1 MAFEFQFAGRIVKI
15 LDRYIIRQFIVVFL
29 FGLLAFICI
38 FIIIDMMEK
47 LDDFIDAQA
56 PTSIVL
62 QYYAASIPDIVKL
75 MIPVA
80 VLLSALFVTGR
91 LSSQNELAAIKSSG
105 TSLYRTM
112 APFLFVTVIIC
123 IISIYLNGWIVPY
136 ANQKK
141 LYIERIHLKRSGPAT
156 VRYNI
161 LFQEGKTRIVSIG
174 NYDTQ
179 ARCAHQISIQD
190 FDSTDGTI
198 LRHRYDA
205 LQMQWIQPKGEGVQF
220 GNWVLL
226 HGSTRSFLDTLQTL
240 VPFDSLLVGRLSLT
254 PSDIEKKQRTP
265 DEMDYNELRDFIANQ
280 QRAGQDV
287 ARWLVEFHFK
297 LAFPFASIIMVL
309 FGVPFAASRPRTGAA
324 LGFGIATA
332 VTFIY
337 LGFMKASQVFGYNGD
352 LNPLL
357 TAWLANLIFLGAGIA
372 NLLRVQK

>member
-1 MAFEFQFAGRIVKI
+1 VRI
-15 LDRYIIRQFIVVFL
+15 LDRYIIRQFIIAFL
-29 FGLLAFICI
+29 FGLLTFVFI

-56 PTSIVL
+56 PTSTVV
-62 QYYAASIPDIVKL
+62 QYYIASIPDIVKL

-105 TSLYRTM
+105 PSLYRIM
-112 APFLFVTVIIC
+112 APFLVVTLFIC
-123 IISIYLNGWIVPY
+123 SGSFYLNGWVVPY

-141 LYIERIHLKRSGPAT
+141 FYIERTHLNRSIRAT

-161 LFQEGKTRIVSIG
+161 LFQEGRTRIVSIG

-179 ARCAHQISIQD
+179 AKCARQVSIQD
-190 FDSTDGTI
+190 FDSTDITI

-205 LQMQWIQPKGEGVQF
+205 LQMQWIQPNGVDVQKGD
-220 GNWVLL
+220 WVLL
-226 HGSTRSFLDTLQTL
+226 HGNTRSFLDSVQTL
-240 VPFDSLLVGRLSLT
+240 LQFDSLKIGKLSLT

-265 DEMDYNELRDFIANQ
+265 DEMDYYELREFIASQ

-297 LAFPFASIIMVL
+297 LAFPFASIIMIL
-309 FGVPFAASRPRTGAA
+309 FGVPLAASRPRTGAA

-352 LNPLL
+352 LNPLF
-357 TAWLANLIFLGAGIA
+357 TAWLANIIFLAAGIA

>member
-1 MAFEFQFAGRIVKI
+1 LKI
-15 LDRYIIRQFIVVFL
+15 LDRYIIRQFLIVFF
-29 FGLLAFICI
+29 FGLLAFMFI

-47 LDDFIDAQA
+47 MDDFIDAQA
-56 PTSIVL
+56 PTSIVF
-62 QYYAASIPDIVKL
+62 QYYIFSIPDIVKL

-112 APFLFVTVIIC
+112 APFFFVTFFIC
-123 IISIYLNGWIVPY
+123 LGSIYLNGWIVPY

-141 LYIERIHLKRSGPAT
+141 LYIERTHLHRSIQPT
-156 VRYNI
+156 IRNNI
-161 LFQEGKTRIVSIG
+161 LFQEGRTRIVSI
-174 NYDTQ
+174 NNFDIQ
-179 ARCAHQISIQD
+179 AKCAHQISIQD
-190 FDSTDGTI
+190 FDSTDITM
-198 LRHRYDA
+198 LRHRFDA
-205 LQMQWIQPKGEGVQF
+205 QRMQWIESRNTVRNEGY
-220 GNWVLL
+220 WMLL
-226 HGSTRSFLDTLQTL
+226 RGSTRSFLDSAQTL
-240 VPFDSLLVGRLSLT
+240 ASFDSLKIGKLSLT
-254 PSDIEKKQRTP
+254 PGDIEKKQRTP
-265 DEMDYNELRDFIANQ
+265 DEMDYYELREFIANQ
-280 QRAGQDV
+280 QKAGQDV
-287 ARWLVEFHFK
+287 ARWLVEYHFK
-297 LAFPFASIIMVL
+297 LAFPFASIIMIL

-357 TAWLANLIFLGAGIA
+357 TAWLANILFLVAGIA

>member
-1 MAFEFQFAGRIVKI
+1 MKI
-15 LDRYIIRQFIVVFL
+15 LDRYIIRQFLVVFL
-29 FGLLAFICI
+29 FGLLAFVFI

-56 PTSIVL
+56 PTSTVV
-62 QYYAASIPDIVKL
+62 QYYIASIPDIVKL

-105 TSLYRTM
+105 TSLYRIM
-112 APFLFVTVIIC
+112 APFFSVTLLIC
-123 IISIYLNGWIVPY
+123 FASIYLNGWIVPY

-141 LYIERIHLKRSGPAT
+141 FYIERTHLNRSSQPV

-161 LFQEGKTRIVSIG
+161 LFQEGKTRIVSI
-174 NYDTQ
+174 NYYDVQ
-179 ARCAHQISIQD
+179 AKCARQVSIQD
-190 FDSTDGTI
+190 FDSKDITI

-205 LQMQWIQPKGEGVQF
+205 LQMQWVQQRGDDVQK

-226 HGSTRSFLDTLQTL
+226 HGTTRTFLDSLQTL
-240 VPFDSLLVGRLSLT
+240 VSFDSLKVGKLSLT
-254 PSDIEKKQRTP
+254 PSDMEKKQRTP
-265 DEMDYNELRDFIANQ
+265 DEMDYFELREFIANQ
-280 QRAGQDV
+280 QRAGQDI
-287 ARWLVEFHFK
+287 ARWLVEYHFK

-352 LNPLL
+352 LNPLF
-357 TAWLANLIFLGAGIA
+357 TAWLANIIFLAAGIV

>member
-1 MAFEFQFAGRIVKI
+1 VKI
-15 LDRYIIRQFIVVFL
+15 LDRYIIRQFLIAFL
-29 FGLLAFICI
+29 FGLLAFIFI

-56 PTSIVL
+56 PASTVV
-62 QYYAASIPDIVKL
+62 QYYIASIPDIVKL

-91 LSSQNELAAIKSSG
+91 LASQNELAAIKSSG
-105 TSLYRTM
+105 TSLYRIM
-112 APFLFVTVIIC
+112 APFLIVTFIIC
-123 IISIYLNGWIVPY
+123 FASIYLNGWLVPY

-141 LYIERIHLKRSGPAT
+141 FYIERAHLNRSTQPT

-161 LFQEGKTRIVSIG
+161 LFQEGRTRIVSI
-174 NYDTQ
+174 NYYDSQ
-179 ARCAHQISIQD
+179 AKCARQISIQD
-190 FDSTDGTI
+190 FDSTDITI

-205 LQMQWIQPKGEGVQF
+205 LQMQWIQPNGDDIQKGS
-220 GNWVLL
+220 WVLT
-226 HGSTRSFLDTLQTL
+226 HGTTRSFLDTTQMLAS
-240 VPFDSLLVGRLSLT
+240 FDSLRIGKLSLT

-265 DEMDYNELRDFIANQ
+265 DEMDYYELREFIANQ

-287 ARWLVEFHFK
+287 ARWLVEYHFK

-352 LNPLL
+352 LNPLF
-357 TAWLANLIFLGAGIA
+357 TAWLANIIFLAAGIA
-372 NLLRVQK
+372 NLFRVQK